1 MLVLPIYYKDRTQ
14 MFCLRTKFYCVLY
27 IAFSKNIFH
36 FSKWPAV
43 YVFATNKFYKG
54 YDPTREDP
62 LLWAYMGFPPNDDIK
77 C

>member
-1 MLVLPIYYKDRTQ
+1 MLVLPIYYKDKTQ

-36 FSKWPAV
+36 FSKWPANSTK
-43 YVFATNKFYKG
+43 AMILLEK
-54 YDPTREDP
+54 EP
-62 LLWAYMGFPPNDDIK
+62 LLWAYMDFHPNDDIK